1 MVMTAKHIHPLLI
14 RGRLITEDTAAWI
27 LKDHPHRVAGCRR
40 GFEVRVY
47 HYPAEG
53 WEPYFVT
60 ITSKK
65 GWVMDGTHS
74 PTAAAAESAA
84 LEMLSDLTDVDDHDR
99 PALHSRQH

>member
-53 WEPYFVT
+53 LGALLRYDHLEE
-60 ITSKK
+60 
-65 GWVMDGTHS
+65 GMGDGRNTF
-74 PTAAAAESAA
+74 
-84 LEMLSDLTDVDDHDR
+84 TDGRSSRIGR
-99 PALHSRQH
+99 P